1 MNKIF
6 DKPQTTADRIEY
18 ELFVIS
24 MGEKL
29 WQIYPREIRLCS
41 DCLVE
46 FEGGKCPVCGGSISI
61 SACLKLPEGE
71 K

>member
-1 MNKIF
+1 MSRIF

-24 MGEKL
+24 LKQKL
-29 WQIYPREIRLCS
+29 WQIYPREIRLCD

-46 FEGGKCPVCGGSISI
+46 LEGAKCPVCGGLKSITVR
-61 SACLKLPEGE
+61 LKLPEGE
-71 K
+71 A